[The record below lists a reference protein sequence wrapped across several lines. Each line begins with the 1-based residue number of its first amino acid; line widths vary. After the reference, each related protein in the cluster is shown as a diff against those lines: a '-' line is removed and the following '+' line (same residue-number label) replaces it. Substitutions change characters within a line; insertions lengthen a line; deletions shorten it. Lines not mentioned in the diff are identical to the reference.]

1 MSRLKRVQPGE
12 IISAAA
18 YNALVDA
25 LNPLL
30 NMSGSYPIEVRRHPA
45 GVHVSLAYADKDAH
59 VELTSELHS
68 GGSAAAKVLHFDGQD
83 WQDGETDSMT
93 VHDVIGSL
101 EGNVGDKALV
111 RFHRQS
117 GLWIVWQLQC

>member
-1 MSRLKRVQPGE
+1 VQPGE

-25 LNPLL
+25 INPLL
-30 NMSGSYPIEVRRHPA
+30 SMSGSYPIEVRRHAA

-68 GGSAAAKVLHFDGQD
+68 GGSATAKILHFDGDQ
-83 WQDGETDSMT
+83 WQDGETDSID
-93 VHDVIGSL
+93 VHDVIGSM

-117 GLWIVWQLQC
+117 GMWIVWQLQC